1 MADQIRIQIEESLK
15 TCLANL
21 PACKTLYELAVPA
34 EIMIRQ
40 VTRLIKPDCDMEFM
54 PLRKDPQDF
63 MSIEESKEEAALDI
77 TFWMEKL
84 SNAIKKRTKDKLEKI

>member
-1 MADQIRIQIEESLK
+1 
-15 TCLANL
+15 
-21 PACKTLYELAVPA
+21 
-34 EIMIRQ
+34 
-40 VTRLIKPDCDMEFM
+40 MEFM